1 MFEDIVVDA
10 TKGCR
15 CHHMTVVVGP
25 TSEYLVERLYQCR
38 HRRADV
44 FTDQCSHFLLQG
56 EDSLFG
62 WRDVQ
67 HPAMLAE
74 GLPEERN
81 PSGILLTKVLFG
93 ERLRPRPARKPST
106 TGLTASSKKVLDFP
120 VMMKSSA

>member
-1 MFEDIVVDA
+1 MPDQPIGGLLWMPPSQHSPKIFEDIVVDA

-44 FTDQCSHFLLQG
+44 FTDQRSHLLLQG

-74 GLPEERN
+74 GLPEERKSVGN
-81 PSGILLTKVLFG
+81 VRDQSLLG
-93 ERLRPRPARKPST
+93 
-106 TGLTASSKKVLDFP
+106 
-120 VMMKSSA
+120 